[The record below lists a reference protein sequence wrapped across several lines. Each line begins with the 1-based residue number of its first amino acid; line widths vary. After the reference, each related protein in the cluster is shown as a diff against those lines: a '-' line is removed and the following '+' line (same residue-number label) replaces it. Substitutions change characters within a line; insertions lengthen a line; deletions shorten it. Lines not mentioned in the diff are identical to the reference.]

1 VSSVAQGGEI
11 GYSEDM
17 ARLKDEQKRESIQQ
31 TAKML
36 FAQAGFFNT
45 SISDIVRESGFSV
58 GTIYTYFKSKDEI
71 VRSIVD
77 EGWEV
82 FRTRLQSSLEEAAS
96 PQEALAVVLDR
107 FLPELLDDLDL
118 INIILTE
125 ALQYTRLEAKI
136 HELRE
141 LIGTLLGKADV
152 AGQLS
157 REQLEAAMMVYFLGV
172 LDSARIA
179 TSTKIDVT
187 VKDVVAFVRHTVE
200 EALGVDLPKTSGAGS

>member
-1 VSSVAQGGEI
+1 
-11 GYSEDM
+11 M

-36 FAQAGFFNT
+36 FAQDGFFNT

-82 FRTRLQSSLEEAAS
+82 FRARLQSSLEEAAS

-118 INIILTE
+118 INILLTE
-125 ALQYTRLEAKI
+125 ALQYTGLEAKI

-141 LIGTLLGKADV
+141 LIGTLLGKANV

-157 REQLEAAMMVYFLGV
+157 EKQLEAAMMVYFLGV

-179 TSTKIDVT
+179 TSTMIDVT

-200 EALGVDLPKTSGAGS
+200 EALGVNLPQDAAAEP

>member
-1 VSSVAQGGEI
+1 
-11 GYSEDM
+11 M

-36 FAQAGFFNT
+36 FAQNGFFKT

-58 GTIYTYFKSKDEI
+58 GTIYTYFTSKDEI

-77 EGWEV
+77 EGWEE
-82 FRTRLQSSLEEAAS
+82 FRTRLETTVEEAES
-96 PQEALAVVLDR
+96 PQQALAVVLDR
-107 FLPELLDDLDL
+107 FLPELLEDLEL
-118 INIILTE
+118 INILLTE

-141 LIGTLLGKADV
+141 LIGTLLSKADV
-152 AGQLS
+152 AGHLS
-157 REQLEAAMMVYFLGV
+157 EEQLEAAMLVYFLGV

-179 TSTKIDVT
+179 TSTKVNVT
-187 VKDVVAFVRHTVE
+187 VADVVAFVRRTVE
-200 EALGVDLPKTSGAGS
+200 QAIGTELPDSRHERV